1 MGIITRP
8 KKVKLIIGLISSN
21 EDLLTKIKIS
31 LEKTLRNKVDYTSPM
46 MDFNYTDYYKKE
58 MGSPLKRKFL
68 SFEKP
73 LDLERIYAIKIMTN
87 ALESKFA
94 KCGKRMINID
104 PGYLDMAKLVL
115 FSTKDYTHRIHLND
129 GIFAEVT
136 LYYKDDTFNPWP
148 WTYPDYK
155 SKEYIA
161 IFNHIRGLYKKGA

>member
-8 KKVKLIIGLISSN
+8 KKVKLIIGLISGS
-21 EDLLTKIKIS
+21 EDLLTKIKIL
-31 LEKTLRNKVDYTSPM
+31 LEKALRNKVDYASPV
-46 MDFNYTDYYKKE
+46 MDFDYTDYYKKE
-58 MGSPLKRKFL
+58 MGPLLKREFL
-68 SFEKP
+68 SFEKL
-73 LDLERIYAIKIMTN
+73 LDLERIYAIKILTN
-87 ALESKFA
+87 SLEAKFA
-94 KCGKRMINID
+94 KCGKRMVNID